1 MSASFV
7 VNTQCAVVRNGR
19 YLMIVRGERVS
30 HAPGELGFPGGKV
43 EMADGPDRILE
54 SAVRR
59 EVAEETGVTVST
71 ELRYVRSVAFAMRDG
86 TAVVDVL
93 FLAEHLTGEPHIAA
107 PDEVAELR
115 WMTIGEIFSDERTAS
130 WLRDSI
136 GQVETVRLSG
146 D

>member
-19 YLMIVRGERVS
+19 YLMIVRGEREM

-43 EMADGPDRILE
+43 EVADGPDRILE

-59 EVAEETGVTVST
+59 EVLEETFTMT
-71 ELRYVRSVAFAMRDG
+71 NG

-93 FLAEHLTGEPHIAA
+93 FLGGHLTGEPHM
-107 PDEVAELR
+107 ELR
-115 WMTIGEIFSDERTAS
+115 SPPSCGTSAAWHSP
-130 WLRDSI
+130 
-136 GQVETVRLSG
+136 
-146 D
+146 